1 MKFKPILI
9 VMAVL
14 FIVNMIMGFVV
25 GVIPSMGN
33 TWIDWA
39 ITAFVNAAIFLWIW
53 TYLKRKISG

>member
-14 FIVNMIMGFVV
+14 FIVNMVMGFIT
-25 GVIPSMGN
+25 GIIPSLGN

-39 ITAFVNAAIFLWIW
+39 VTAFVNAFIFLWIW
-53 TYLKRKISG
+53 KFLRSKVGG